1 MNKNSIYG
9 AIIGDIAG
17 SYLEVLEINAKQQ
30 KSKRPYEERCKIL
43 NPDTPLFTNNCSLTD
58 DSVLTIAI
66 ADAIITGQ
74 SYESKLK
81 EYGKKEINMGLDK
94 YGRSRF
100 GKCFC
105 DWINGY
111 FRGDSYGNGCAMRI
125 SPVAYMYNSLE
136 KTLTE
141 AENATICSHNHPDSI
156 KCARATAGAI
166 FLAKTKA
173 SKEQIKQFAEKE
185 LDFLLDF
192 DLEYLRH
199 NYVFTSKATNSVPQA
214 IYCFLISNSFE
225 ETLRNTLSIGGD
237 VDTTAAISCAIASAY
252 YDIPLEILEKAK
264 YFIPKEYDNVLQKF
278 SNRYLEKNNELI

>member
-17 SYLEVLEINAKQQ
+17 SYQEVLEIKAKEQ
-30 KSKRPYEERCKIL
+30 KSKLSYEERCKIL
-43 NPDTPLFTNNCSLTD
+43 NPNTPIFTKNCSLTD

-66 ADAIITGQ
+66 ADAILNKQ
-74 SYESKLK
+74 SYENKLK
-81 EYGKKEINMGLDK
+81 EYGQKEINMGQDK

-105 DWINGY
+105 NWIYGN
-111 FRGDSYGNGCAMRI
+111 FEGDSYGNGCAMRI
-125 SPVAYMYNSLE
+125 SPVAYIFESLAQ
-136 KTLTE
+136 TLKE
-141 AENATICSHNHPDSI
+141 AEKATVCSHNHSDSI

-166 FLAKTKA
+166 FLARKGC
-173 SKEQIKQFAEKE
+173 SKQQIKDFAEKE
-185 LDFLLDF
+185 LDLSLDF

-199 NYVFTSKATNSVPQA
+199 NYTFTSKAMLSIPQA
-214 IYCFLISNSFE
+214 IFCFLISNSFE

-252 YDIPLEILEKAK
+252 YNIPEKILVDAKQFISAEYNEI
-264 YFIPKEYDNVLQKF
+264 LQKF
-278 SNRYLEKNNELI
+278 ANKYLEKNYEFN